1 MPGRFITDRQYED
14 YMKLRTQ
21 YTQNIAAVKAGFSSS
36 TGSRIDRDP
45 RPPSQ
50 KKQERR
56 HGGGKPDPLAGIWEE
71 VVVPLLEKQPHLR
84 PFAILEE
91 LQLRHPDRNLGKARR
106 TLERRM
112 RAWRA
117 EHGPDRDV
125 IFRQTHPPGRQGM
138 SDFFKADDL
147 NVTIAGQPFAH
158 RVYHF
163 TLVFSGWEYAEV
175 VLGGESFTALA
186 CGLQNALWQVGGAPR
201 EHRSD
206 SLSAAFGNRKKDV
219 DEDLRARYEALC
231 ADYGMEPTR
240 NNRGIAHENGSIE
253 SRHGHL
259 KARLEQALLLRGS
272 SDFETVEAWRR
283 FIAQVVGRHNAQ
295 RREQVALERADLQP
309 LPERRSCDYDAARV
323 RVTSSSGFVF
333 RKVFYTVPS
342 RLIGFELN
350 LRAYDDRL
358 ELFLGNTRID
368 TLPRGRTPDHKRGTH
383 GHVVNYHHV
392 IHSLRTKPGAV
403 ANLTLNRPGFTG
415 DFFAQDSGDFIK
427 GVQVCI
433 ECVLQ
438 FLWRPV
444 PDRAVQPLVVVPADP
459 VQGFPLNLANRF
471 PCAEELNDFGLE
483 QADDAFCQGVVIA
496 VSDAADRCV
505 DPGLG
510 QPLCVPNR
518 QVLRPPVRM
527 VNEPVCL

>member
-125 IFRQTHPPGRQGM
+125 IFRQTHPPGWQGM

-283 FIAQVVGRHNAQ
+283 FIAQVV
-295 RREQVALERADLQP
+295 V
-309 LPERRSCDYDAARV
+309 
-323 RVTSSSGFVF
+323 
-333 RKVFYTVPS
+333 
-342 RLIGFELN
+342 
-350 LRAYDDRL
+350 
-358 ELFLGNTRID
+358 
-368 TLPRGRTPDHKRGTH
+368 
-383 GHVVNYHHV
+383 
-392 IHSLRTKPGAV
+392 
-403 ANLTLNRPGFTG
+403 NRPGFTG
-415 DFFAQDSGDFIK
+415 
-427 GVQVCI
+427 
-433 ECVLQ
+433 E
-438 FLWRPV
+438 
-444 PDRAVQPLVVVPADP
+444 
-459 VQGFPLNLANRF
+459 
-471 PCAEELNDFGLE
+471 
-483 QADDAFCQGVVIA
+483 
-496 VSDAADRCV
+496 
-505 DPGLG
+505 
-510 QPLCVPNR
+510 
-518 QVLRPPVRM
+518 
-527 VNEPVCL
+527 

>member
-219 DEDLRARYEALC
+219 DEDLRARYEVLC

-309 LPERRSCDYDAARV
+309 LPERRSCDYDAAREPP
-323 RVTSSSGFVF
+323 RVYRRVF
-333 RKVFYTVPS
+333 CS
-342 RLIGFELN
+342 RL
-350 LRAYDDRL
+350 RRL
-358 ELFLGNTRID
+358 YQGC
-368 TLPRGRTPDHKRGTH
+368 
-383 GHVVNYHHV
+383 
-392 IHSLRTKPGAV
+392 
-403 ANLTLNRPGFTG
+403 
-415 DFFAQDSGDFIK
+415 SG
-427 GVQVCI
+427 
-433 ECVLQ
+433 LH
-438 FLWRPV
+438 RM
-444 PDRAVQPLVVVPADP
+444 
-459 VQGFPLNLANRF
+459 
-471 PCAEELNDFGLE
+471 
-483 QADDAFCQGVVIA
+483 
-496 VSDAADRCV
+496 
-505 DPGLG
+505 
-510 QPLCVPNR
+510 
-518 QVLRPPVRM
+518 RPPVLVAAGARSRRAAA
-527 VNEPVCL
+527 CCCTS

>member
-1 MPGRFITDRQYED
+1 MSGRFITDRQYED

-219 DEDLRARYEALC
+219 DEDLRARYEVLC

-403 ANLTLNRPGFTG
+403 ANLTYRDALFPRTEYRRTWEALSAAWPLRKASQAIVDLLWIAHEHACEAELAVALDQILKAGG
-415 DFFAQDSGDFIK
+415 LPDLDDLHVRFAQKTEADHPD
-427 GVQVCI
+427 
-433 ECVLQ
+433 
-438 FLWRPV
+438 V
-444 PDRAVQPLVVVPADP
+444 PIHIPT
-459 VQGFPLNLANRF
+459 
-471 PCAEELNDFGLE
+471 
-483 QADDAFCQGVVIA
+483 IA
-496 VSDAADRCV
+496 VYDGLLSE
-505 DPGLG
+505 PGATA
-510 QPLCVPNR
+510 
-518 QVLRPPVRM
+518 
-527 VNEPVCL
+527 